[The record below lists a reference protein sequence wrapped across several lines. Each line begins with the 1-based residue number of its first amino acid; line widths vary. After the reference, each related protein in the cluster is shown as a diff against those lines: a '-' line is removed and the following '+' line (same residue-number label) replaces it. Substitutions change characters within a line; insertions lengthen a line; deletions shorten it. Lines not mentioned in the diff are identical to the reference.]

1 MVYKYLL
8 FIVLLV
14 GSEGDI
20 GESPVPIVYPSK
32 VHNFS
37 KVYETIRSHEGNYVN
52 LKVDRGRE
60 TYGGISRRNFP
71 DWQGWYVIDKAKPL
85 VRHDSVPDVEWMVK
99 DWYLDR
105 WVEGGF
111 EKIENFDLAL
121 NLFDFYIHSGRR
133 TVELKINRVLAK
145 YGCEAIS
152 VQGEWVPNYINTLP
166 PNEFILHLKIE
177 RLKLFNYLVTKDSS
191 QMVFLRGWY
200 KRIES
205 I

>member
-1 MVYKYLL
+1 MKYILVL
-8 FIVLLV
+8 FLLV
-14 GSEGDI
+14 GSEGGRGDFPI
-20 GESPVPIVYPSK
+20 SIVYPSK
-32 VHNFS
+32 VHNFNQ
-37 KVYETIRSHEGNYVN
+37 VYQTIRSHEGNYVN
-52 LKVDRGRE
+52 HWADRGQE

-85 VRHDSVPDVEWMVK
+85 VRHDSVPRVEWLVK
-99 DWYLDR
+99 DWYLSR

-111 EKIENFDLAL
+111 EKIEDYNLAL

-133 TVELKINRVLAK
+133 TVEIKINRVLAK
-145 YGCEAIS
+145 YGCEPIS
-152 VQGEWVPNYINTLP
+152 VQGEFIPDYINTLP